1 MVPRPYIFWVAREFF
16 AENSRKSQW
25 ELLKSVGVVYL
36 DLVYTLEILKKM
48 SIKIVRKNIK

>member
-16 AENSRKSQW
+16 AENSHKSQW

-36 DLVYTLEILKKM
+36 DLV
-48 SIKIVRKNIK
+48 